1 MDKNV
6 VELSAFRKK
15 KESEK
20 EISRG
25 RLPLHVSHMDGKVT
39 GSPHFKRPK
48 SDDFGDRMQRIK
60 SSLEK
65 INQLMADLKK
75 SSQKQDI
82 RD

>member
-1 MDKNV
+1 MNQNV
-6 VELSAFRKK
+6 VDLNAFKKK

-25 RLPLHVSHMDGKVT
+25 RLPLHVSHLDGKVT
-39 GSPHFKRPK
+39 GSPHFKRPNT
-48 SDDFGDRMQRIK
+48 DDFGDRMQRIK

-65 INQLMADLKK
+65 INKLMADLKK
-75 SSQKQDI
+75 SSKDKDF

>member
-1 MDKNV
+1 MDQNIV
-6 VELSAFRKK
+6 DFNAFRRK

-25 RLPLHVSHMDGKVT
+25 RLPLHVSHLDGKVT
-39 GSPHFKRPK
+39 GSPHFKRPQT
-48 SDDFGDRMQRIK
+48 DDFGDRMQRIK

-75 SSQKQDI
+75 SSKSKDF